1 MSIAEPNVGT
11 TVAVIPL
18 IGTLSRVFTGR
29 SKCNADCL
37 QRLILAPLS
46 IMQIRYRLRASGI
59 RKRIVVGIFTFSFNT
74 DPELLR
80 ASL

>member
-11 TVAVIPL
+11 TVAIIPF
-18 IGTLSRVFTGR
+18 IGTLSRVFTGE

-46 IMQIRYRLRASGI
+46 IMQIEYRLWPSGVQ
-59 RKRIVVGIFTFSFNT
+59 KQIVVGIFAASFST